1 MEKHGLN
8 LCLSNVKFYR
18 RWICDYTISAV
29 ILLIAGTV
37 GWILILP
44 GMISTIMDKIIVAD
58 DGTVYIAYY
67 DETNGD
73 LKLAHN

>member
-1 MEKHGLN
+1 MYELRFIRLPVEKHGLN

-18 RWICDYTISAV
+18 RWVCDYTISAV

-44 GMISTIMDKIIVAD
+44 GMISTIMDKIIT
-58 DGTVYIAYY
+58 G
-67 DETNGD
+67 
-73 LKLAHN
+73 HS